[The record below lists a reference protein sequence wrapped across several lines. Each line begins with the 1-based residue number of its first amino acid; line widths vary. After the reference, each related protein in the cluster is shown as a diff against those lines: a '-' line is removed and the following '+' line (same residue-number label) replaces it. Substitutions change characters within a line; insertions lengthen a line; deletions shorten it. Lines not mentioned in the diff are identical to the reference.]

1 MTNHDIQILGIE
13 GLIYGVTDVPLC
25 QRSLRDWGFESAAE
39 HPGRFHTAEGTWIEV
54 RLHDEPSLPGL
65 RHVSPVFDGSC
76 AREVIWGVSDSG
88 ALARIA
94 AELGTDRAIRTDDDG
109 TVHTRDDSGNA
120 IGFAVTRRVALA
132 QPPVSV
138 NVIGTP
144 MRVDRPADGAFKGL
158 VAPPLRINHMVYM
171 ETSAAQARV
180 LADFYIRRLG
190 FRLSDDIGGKGF
202 FMRAGGSRDHHNLLV
217 ECFGEGNC
225 GVQHVAIEFRDLDHV
240 MHRGTHL
247 EAHGWQSHVGPGRHT
262 LGSNLTW
269 YFWSPLGGLMELVAD
284 MDQVTDGWQPR
295 SIDPAKAGPP
305 WAWLARPVPPGFR
318 FGVGPR

>member
-1 MTNHDIQILGIE
+1 MGSKDFQILGIE
-13 GLIYGVTDVPLC
+13 SLVYGVTDVPACERNL
-25 QRSLRDWGFESAAE
+25 LDWGLEPIAG
-39 HPGRFHTAEGTWIEV
+39 HPHRFQTAEATWIEV
-54 RLHDEPSLPGL
+54 RPHTETTLPGL

-76 AREVIWGVSDSG
+76 AREVIWGVKDQASL
-88 ALARIA
+88 AQIQAELARDRTVTA
-94 AELGTDRAIRTDDDG
+94 SADGTLHTTDDA
-109 TVHTRDDSGNA
+109 GNA
-120 IGFAVTRRVALA
+120 IGFAVTRRVPVA
-132 QPPVSV
+132 QAPVPV
-138 NVIGTP
+138 NVIGAP
-144 MRVDRPADGAFKGL
+144 MRVDRQADGAAKGL
-158 VAPPLRINHMVYM
+158 AAPALRINHFVYM
-171 ETSAAQARV
+171 ATSPQEARS
-180 LADFYIRRLG
+180 LADFYMQRLG

-202 FMRAGGSRDHHNLLV
+202 FMRAGASKDHHNLLV

-247 EAHGWQSHVGPGRHT
+247 EAQGWQSHVGPGRHT

-284 MDQVTDGWQPR
+284 MDQVTDNWQPR

-305 WAWLARPVPPGFR
+305 WAWLARPFPPGFR